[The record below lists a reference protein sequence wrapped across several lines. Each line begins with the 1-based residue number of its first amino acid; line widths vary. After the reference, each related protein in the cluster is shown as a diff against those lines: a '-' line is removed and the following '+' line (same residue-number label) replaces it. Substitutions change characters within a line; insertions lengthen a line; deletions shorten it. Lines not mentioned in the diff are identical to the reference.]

1 MYHQFITLKI
11 TSPIEQKVKSNL
23 VKVSSRASIVTVS
36 RIGVALLGL
45 PLPPSRK
52 PFDELGASYYRVR

>member
-11 TSPIEQKVKSNL
+11 TTPIEQKVKSNL
-23 VKVSSRASIVTVS
+23 VKVNSRASIATVS

-45 PLPPSRK
+45 PLPPS
-52 PFDELGASYYRVR
+52 